1 MFVKY
6 IQAETGTRVQIKGLG
21 SGFIENDTGREA
33 DEPMHVYIRSVSTS
47 DRPARDERNEKSKD
61 SARLASPR
69 SSVPRLDTHIPHFPI
84 PSITADRTSVNSSL
98 RKNSQKTS

>member
-33 DEPMHVYIRSVSTS
+33 EEPMHVYIRSVSTPKP
-47 DRPARDERNEKSKD
+47 D
-61 SARLASPR
+61 LSPQC
-69 SSVPRLDTHIPHFPI
+69 PFLPF
-84 PSITADRTSVNSSL
+84 L
-98 RKNSQKTS
+98 